1 MLVMGHGVDLTDI
14 ARIERMLADHG
25 DRFRER
31 VFTALERAYADA
43 GGSRAAERYAARFAA
58 KEAVMKALGTG
69 VRGVGWRE
77 IEILVNAR
85 GKPQVLLHGKARARA
100 HQIGMRG
107 AEISLT
113 HDGDLACAFVVGGP
127 AADTDQ
133 IDERGPV

>member
-1 MLVMGHGVDLTDI
+1 MLVVGHGVDLTDI

-69 VRGVGWRE
+69 WRSGVAWTDAEVVHGADGSPSLRLQGHLAQVATEHGVTMW
-77 IEILVNAR
+77 LV
-85 GKPQVLLHGKARARA
+85 
-100 HQIGMRG
+100 
-107 AEISLT
+107 SLS
-113 HDGDLACAFVVGGP
+113 HVGGL
-127 AADTDQ
+127 AMASV
-133 IDERGPV
+133 ICGRAGEPVG

>member
-1 MLVMGHGVDLTDI
+1 MDAFTGGYCAGVDLIRISRVQGVLDRHGERFLRRIFTD
-14 ARIERMLADHG
+14 
-25 DRFRER
+25 RER
-31 VFTALERAYADA
+31 DLCRGRISEL
-43 GGSRAAERYAARFAA
+43 AARFAG
-58 KEAVMKALGTG
+58 KEATMKALGTG

-127 AADTDQ
+127 APDTDQ
-133 IDERGPV
+133 IDERGSV